1 MNPEHAT
8 DREHASPPAIGS
20 VWTHPTDPIRTVT
33 GVDIF
38 PGDVRVRWEALGERG
53 LNRRSSWIKP
63 WSEWAAN
70 ARELKPIR

>member
-1 MNPEHAT
+1 
-8 DREHASPPAIGS
+8 
-20 VWTHPTDPIRTVT
+20 
-33 GVDIF
+33 VDIF
-38 PGDVRVRWEALGERG
+38 PGDTRVRWEALGDRG